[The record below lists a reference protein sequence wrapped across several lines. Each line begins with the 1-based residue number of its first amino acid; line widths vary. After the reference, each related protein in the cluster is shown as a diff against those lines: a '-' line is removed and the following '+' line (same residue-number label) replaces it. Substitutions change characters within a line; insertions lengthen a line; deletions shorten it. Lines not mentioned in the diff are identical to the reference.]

1 MICLLLAIRTF
12 NIGVSKIIL
21 HKLWAVMLNPL
32 YGTICNILW
41 CTVKSCYWAFDTLK
55 NFISIIPISNWPDI
69 AMAVRRMKIMTSKFS
84 TFLGWKSKY
93 KLFESLN
100 DFKSLVSPKRA
111 LREVISFS
119 RVSWGFFWLSRD
131 ASEIILL

>member
-1 MICLLLAIRTF
+1 M
-12 NIGVSKIIL
+12 
-21 HKLWAVMLNPL
+21 H
-32 YGTICNILW
+32 
-41 CTVKSCYWAFDTLK
+41 LK
-55 NFISIIPISNWPDI
+55 VLFIPISNWPDI
-69 AMAVRRMKIMTSKFS
+69 AMAVRRMKIMASKFS

-111 LREVISFS
+111 LREDISFS
-119 RVSWGFFWLSRD
+119 KLSRGFFWLSRD